1 MPSSLSHIDWA
12 RKTQGQI
19 TPQVGHANH
28 RKTNSYS
35 EAAPKCQAKE
45 PRAPDNVAAVAA
57 ANVAKANAFA
67 AAEAPK
73 QSSVDQAR
81 DTFRGTGEANIS
93 L

>member
-1 MPSSLSHIDWA
+1 MAKSHL
-12 RKTQGQI
+12 KLV
-19 TPQVGHANH
+19 TPATVK
-28 RKTNSYS
+28 R
-35 EAAPKCQAKE
+35 AAPKCQAKE

-73 QSSVDQAR
+73 QSSVAQAR